1 MHPWTPTPRSHGKY
15 QRRCC
20 SRDLQMQLRC
30 IDPVPSARY
39 TGTRNSSHPPKHRVL
54 KFEPDRPTGNRGKLC
69 DTDPT
74 AASSK
79 SSGTIRRPKEGR
91 RGHPGA
97 YDDDIGAPLAGR
109 KVEGHD
115 GPRSRCWLV
124 FCSARLRSTPR
135 RLITTS
141 GELGSDCLGQAQF
154 LSGLPPV
161 PEWRWLAAC
170 CSPALLPEPV
180 HIFDI

>member
-1 MHPWTPTPRSHGKY
+1 MHPWTPTPRAATASTNGGAAPATCKCNFGAEASLGQPQQAYRHTK
-15 QRRCC
+15 
-20 SRDLQMQLRC
+20 LK
-30 IDPVPSARY
+30 SA
-39 TGTRNSSHPPKHRVL
+39 PKPTVL
-54 KFEPDRPTGNRGKLC
+54 KFEPDRPTGNRGELC

-97 YDDDIGAPLAGR
+97 HDDDIGAPLVGR

-115 GPRSRCWLV
+115 GPRSRYCLD
-124 FCSARLRSTPR
+124 FYSASLRGTPR

-141 GELGSDCLGQAQF
+141 RRVGIGTVWARLNV

-161 PEWRWLAAC
+161 PGWR
-170 CSPALLPEPV
+170 
-180 HIFDI
+180 